1 MQGSLREAALHSQT
15 YRGRVAELVASA
27 FPGADIYDP
36 LAEHAS
42 SIDYDDATGRQVFFE
57 HNCLCREVD
66 VVVAFVP
73 EASMGT
79 AIEMWEAHRHGRVVI
94 AISPLAHNWA
104 IKFLSHAVYPD
115 VEAFAT
121 CWPMASIQQTVRRI
135 AERSGLVARTL
146 QPSRVARWEIGGGRC
161 RSRQASGV

>member
-1 MQGSLREAALHSQT
+1 MIRFFLAGIMQGSLREAALHSQT
-15 YRGRVAELVASA
+15 YRGQVAELVARA
-27 FPGADIYDP
+27 FPEADIYDP
-36 LAEHAS
+36 LALHNS

-94 AISPLAHNWA
+94 TISPLVHNWA
-104 IKFLSHAVYPD
+104 VKFLSHAVFPD
-115 VEAFAT
+115 VETFA
-121 CWPMASIQQTVRRI
+121 AALADGRVRRI
-135 AERSGLVARTL
+135 VEQPDGSAPAATRPSGPET
-146 QPSRVARWEIGGGRC
+146 GGG
-161 RSRQASGV
+161 QP